1 MTRKTAPKKARR
13 TLAHDAW
20 EFLWERKAWWM
31 LPSVIVLFLMGILVV
46 AAKVPVLAPFV
57 YALF

>member
-1 MTRKTAPKKARR
+1 MTKKPSPKKARR

-20 EFLWERKAWWM
+20 EFLWERKVWWM
-31 LPSVIVLFLMGILVV
+31 LPSVIVLFLMGLLVV

>member
-1 MTRKTAPKKARR
+1 MTRKAPAKKKQR
-13 TLAHDAW
+13 TLARDAW
-20 EFLWERKAWWM
+20 EFLWERKLWWM
-31 LPSVIVLFLMGILVV
+31 LPSIVVLFLMGVLVV

>member
-1 MTRKTAPKKARR
+1 MTKKSSPQKARR
-13 TLAHDAW
+13 TLANDAW
-20 EFLWERKAWWM
+20 EFLWERKVWWM
-31 LPSVIVLFLMGILVV
+31 LPSVIVLFLMGLLVV

>member
-1 MTRKTAPKKARR
+1 MTKKTSGKKGRR
-13 TLAHDAW
+13 TLANDAW

-31 LPSVIVLFLMGILVV
+31 LPSVVVLFLMGLLVV